1 MFETKSPFAPE
12 LFEPDRIA
20 YINDMGQYLQ
30 RLKEMDKMDAKEL
43 ARKNLV
49 QIGLIKEES

>member
-1 MFETKSPFAPE
+1 MSETKSSFAPE

-20 YINDMGQYLQ
+20 YINDMEQYLQ

-49 QIGLIKEES
+49 QIGLIKEK